1 VRGVPVLYTPYLSFP
16 IDDRR
21 KSGILVPTIGTSED
35 NGFDVTV
42 PYYWNIA
49 PNIDATFFPRY
60 MSDRGGMLGTELRY
74 LTPRQRAELY
84 AEIIPEDSKFEG
96 RSPRWGFRVDHRARY
111 SSRWSSTVDY
121 NAVSDDEYLE
131 DFGNNL
137 DLTSTRNIQRLGDLI
152 YQGDGWS
159 LLTRLQDFQTVDASV
174 LPRNRPYGRLPQ
186 VRLNT
191 SQYDLDFGIQLGAGV
206 EYNYFQHNNKVHGHR
221 AAAQPYAR
229 WPMRKSYGH
238 LTPQVNL
245 YLASYALNQQD
256 VEKSDSPAFAIPSL
270 NIDGELVFERTVQWF
285 DQESLQTL
293 EPRIYYLY
301 TPLKDQDDIPVFD
314 TAELSF
320 SYYSMFRP
328 NRFSGSDRIGDA
340 NQLTLGLTSRT
351 LSMETGY
358 ELLRASVGQIL
369 YFKDREVQIS
379 GLPEEENTSAISG
392 LLSARLLQ
400 DLTGR
405 ASFEWDPNQ
414 DTDRSRKRALE
425 LHYETDDNRVL
436 NLVYRFDI
444 GTSEATRYEDTDV
457 SFRLPVTSQV
467 QVVGR
472 WYYSLLYSETVEAF
486 AGIEYGQCCWRMRL
500 LGRHL
505 KNKSESAGSN
515 TVMVQVELA
524 GLGSIGNQVDKFLER
539 GIYGYHAD

>member
-1 VRGVPVLYTPYLSFP
+1 
-16 IDDRR
+16 
-21 KSGILVPTIGTSED
+21 
-35 NGFDVTV
+35 
-42 PYYWNIA
+42 
-49 PNIDATFFPRY
+49 
-60 MSDRGGMLGTELRY
+60 
-74 LTPRQRAELY
+74 
-84 AEIIPEDSKFEG
+84 
-96 RSPRWGFRVDHRARY
+96 
-111 SSRWSSTVDY
+111 
-121 NAVSDDEYLE
+121 
-131 DFGNNL
+131 
-137 DLTSTRNIQRLGDLI
+137 
-152 YQGDGWS
+152 
-159 LLTRLQDFQTVDASV
+159 
-174 LPRNRPYGRLPQ
+174 
-186 VRLNT
+186 
-191 SQYDLDFGIQLGAGV
+191 
-206 EYNYFQHNNKVHGHR
+206 
-221 AAAQPYAR
+221 
-229 WPMRKSYGH
+229 MRKSYGH